1 MFTPHELTGE
11 QASELSGSMAAT
23 SIAKLN
29 TQLIKRIIPMLKVAN
44 IIFFVINHL
53 LPDPSIMPKKA
64 QVAWLK
70 QGERCPGGETAIYL
84 ANNLLRFNDGSK
96 LKMEKD
102 GINGI
107 KVGIQLVKSRTSDPG
122 REIPLILDYEIGFD
136 PELSLFEH
144 ISEMGA
150 IKGAGAYLY
159 FDGHEDK
166 KFSRKKFKEKLI
178 EDPEFMQIFA
188 EVALKY
194 LDESLRYKQLTEVQN
209 ISSANI
215 MINMMRNQ
223 MVA

>member
-1 MFTPHELTGE
+1 
-11 QASELSGSMAAT
+11 
-23 SIAKLN
+23 
-29 TQLIKRIIPMLKVAN
+29 
-44 IIFFVINHL
+44 
-53 LPDPSIMPKKA
+53 MPKKA

-96 LKMEKD
+96 LKAEKD

-107 KVGIQLVKSRTSDPG
+107 KVGIQLIKSRTSDPG

-144 ISEMGA
+144 IKELGA
-150 IKGAGAYLY
+150 VKGAGAYLY

-166 KFSRKKFKEKLI
+166 KFSAKKLKEKLAT
-178 EDPEFMQIFA
+178 EPEFMQIFA

-194 LDESLRYKQLTEVQN
+194 LDESLKYKQLSSGN
-209 ISSANI
+209 NLSSADI
-215 MINMMRNQ
+215 MINMMRSQ
-223 MVA
+223 IAA